1 MFIVFS
7 FVIFQ
12 YLCYN
17 KLSVFSQR
25 SDSYY
30 VLFYCKP
37 EFPFRKGTGNLEP
50 IKDKTGT
57 KTNPLPRLS
66 DRAYR
71 PCGGTGGGDL
81 SPRFKDPEAKI
92 LVALGG
98 RRNVNEVVNGL
109 SLSHSVSLAYIPC
122 GSGNDFARGMKLA
135 KTPEKLLNRLLDGGE
150 CRYIDYGILT
160 YMKGHPSHRR
170 FVVSAGIGFDADV
183 CRNMFTTKLKGT
195 LNRLH
200 IGKLA
205 YLLIGIK
212 RIVLC
217 KSADG
222 VLTLDGIKKMRLHRI
237 RFISFHNQKF
247 EGGGFRFAPA
257 AIPDDGYLN
266 LCIVSGVSRLGLTK
280 ILLASLSG
288 KHTLCNGVRSYTCK
302 ERSSRSISRWRSTQ
316 TESPVFR
323 RPKSLSVVKGKG
335 FA

>member
-1 MFIVFS
+1 MYYFIVNPNS
-7 FVIFQ
+7 RSGKGLEIWNR
-12 YLCYN
+12 LKT
-17 KLSVFSQR
+17 KLEQKQIP
-25 SDSYY
+25 Y
-30 VLFYCKP
+30 
-37 EFPFRKGTGNLEP
+37 
-50 IKDKTGT
+50 
-57 KTNPLPRLS
+57 
-66 DRAYR
+66 RAYLTEH
-71 PCGGTGGGDL
+71 TGHAAEL
-81 SPRFKDPEAKI
+81 AAEISSPRFEDPEAKV

-98 RRNVNEVVNGL
+98 DGTLNEVVNGL

-160 YMKGHPSHRR
+160 YMKEHPSHRR

-302 ERSSRSISRWRSTQ
+302 EAQLQIDQPLEVHADGESCFPQ
-316 TESPVFR
+316 TEI
-323 RPKSLSVVKGKG
+323 SVRCERQRLRLIL
-335 FA
+335 